1 MLCLRLIRSTTMTT
15 CNTLYIPVEP
25 APASRPK
32 VNRFGVTYAKSHLA
46 YVRAATPYVEIVTD
60 LEYYESGILSV
71 SIEFVCTKA
80 KTSKLIT
87 PRYDIDNLAKLPL
100 DIMTKTGNF
109 WRDDVQIAELHAM
122 KRFALPDEQAGT
134 TISYSLL
141 EE

>member
-1 MLCLRLIRSTTMTT
+1 MLYLALPRSTKMTT
-15 CNTLYIPVEP
+15 CNTLHIPVEP

-60 LEYYESGILSV
+60 LQYYESGILSV

-87 PRYDIDNLAKLPL
+87 PRYDIDNLVKLPL

-109 WRDDVQIAELHAM
+109 WRDDVQIAEIHAM

>member
-1 MLCLRLIRSTTMTT
+1 MTRSTKMTT
-15 CNTLYIPVEP
+15 SNILYIPVEP

-87 PRYDIDNLAKLPL
+87 PRYDIDNLVKLPL

>member
-1 MLCLRLIRSTTMTT
+1 MTT

>member
-1 MLCLRLIRSTTMTT
+1 MTRSTKMTT
-15 CNTLYIPVEP
+15 SNILHIPVEP

-87 PRYDIDNLAKLPL
+87 PRYDIDNLVKLPL

-109 WRDDVQIAELHAM
+109 WRDDVQIAEIHAM